1 MNADVTLLTDEK
13 KLAVVYGGDAIP
25 CSYSEDDARHSLK
38 YILCDMADLKQSF
51 IRLGFHLY
59 EFSHF
64 AYYRSFGYR
73 SMAEFCEANLGL
85 SRSSYCRLINVY
97 REFSMVQ
104 DCTHTMY
111 LDEKYQ
117 DYSYSQLCEM
127 LGMSDEQRRQVRPD
141 MTVKEI
147 RELKK
152 NVSRNVSRVATSQ
165 QMNYLDFSRYESV
178 NADIRKKMVRE
189 CDPVSDAAVF
199 DIYDCD
205 GNFVGGNVWCNLLA
219 KKGDHYIFR
228 LDWRIKS
235 K

>member
-13 KLAVVYGGDAIP
+13 NLAVVYGGDAIP

-127 LGMSDEQRRQVRPD
+127 LGMSDEQRSQ
-141 MTVKEI
+141 
-147 RELKK
+147 
-152 NVSRNVSRVATSQ
+152 AT
-165 QMNYLDFSRYESV
+165 
-178 NADIRKKMVRE
+178 MVT
-189 CDPVSDAAVF
+189 
-199 DIYDCD
+199 
-205 GNFVGGNVWCNLLA
+205 
-219 KKGDHYIFR
+219 GDR
-228 LDWRIKS
+228 
-235 K
+235 

>member
-1 MNADVTLLTDEK
+1 
-13 KLAVVYGGDAIP
+13 
-25 CSYSEDDARHSLK
+25 
-38 YILCDMADLKQSF
+38 
-51 IRLGFHLY
+51 
-59 EFSHF
+59 
-64 AYYRSFGYR
+64 
-73 SMAEFCEANLGL
+73 
-85 SRSSYCRLINVY
+85 
-97 REFSMVQ
+97 MVQ

-199 DIYDCD
+199 DIYDGD